1 MIILQSHTQLLS
13 LPSSYPEP
21 LARFAAELLQAL
33 EAEVEPD
40 DREQHLLH
48 NPIILCDPGDPII
61 PLLEACPLGCEY
73 IEKLHVEGIAAFR
86 IGVLLD
92 NEWVAQYLVAANG
105 LNDETRQ
112 WLECRASEPGGPT
125 R

>member
-1 MIILQSHTQLLS
+1 MLS
-13 LPSSYPEP
+13 FPSSYRKP
-21 LARFAAELLQAL
+21 LVRFAAELLQAL

-48 NPIILCDPGDPII
+48 NPIILCERGDAII
-61 PLLEACPLGCEY
+61 PLLEASPLGCEY
-73 IEKLHVEGIAAFR
+73 IEKLHLEGITAFR

-92 NEWVAQYLVAANG
+92 NEWIAQYLVAADG
-105 LNDETRQ
+105 LTDETMQ
-112 WLECRASEPGGPT
+112 WLECRTSEAGGPE